1 MEATTMR
8 SLTWAWVVFGVV
20 LGGSTFAQGLG
31 PGAELSRQYREALP
45 HYDKAVRAF
54 SRNDHEAARRELDK
68 AISAM
73 PQYSYAHLLMAKSW
87 YLSKRYDEA
96 LPAIERAETAWREF
110 AGIAADAKSDHGE
123 ALIRRRR
130 GLQDQINALQQD
142 FRQAATQQQRVQIQN
157 YITTLQQQIDEIDRD
172 QASRGPTELAVLP
185 AEYSFVHGNILLR
198 MNRLIDAE
206 PQYLRAIE
214 TNPKY
219 GEAFNN
225 LASLYF
231 QAGRLEEARSVLQQ
245 ARGRGLPINLDLER
259 AVTAEH

>member
-1 MEATTMR
+1 MR

-20 LGGSTFAQGLG
+20 IGGSAFGQGLG
-31 PGAELSRQYREALP
+31 PGADLTRQYREALP
-45 HYDKAVRAF
+45 HYNKAVKAF

-110 AGIAADAKSDHGE
+110 AGIAADAKSQQGD
-123 ALIRRRR
+123 AQIRQRRN
-130 GLQDQINALQQD
+130 LQDQINTLQAD
-142 FRQAATQQQRVQIQN
+142 FRQAATQEQRDQIQN
-157 YITTLQQQIDEIDRD
+157 YITTLQRQIDDIDRD
-172 QASRGPTELAVLP
+172 QASRAPTALAALP

-198 MNRLIDAE
+198 RNQLSDAE

-214 TNPKY
+214 ANPKY

-245 ARGRGLPINLDLER
+245 ARSRGLQINLELER

>member
-1 MEATTMR
+1 MR

-20 LGGSTFAQGLG
+20 LGGSAFAQGLG
-31 PGAELSRQYREALP
+31 PGAELARQYREALP
-45 HYDKAVRAF
+45 HYDKAVKAF
-54 SRNDHEAARRELDK
+54 SRTDYEAARRELDK
-68 AISAM
+68 AIEAM
-73 PQYSYAHLLMAKSW
+73 PQYSYAHFLMAKTW

-110 AGIAADAKSDHGE
+110 AGIAADAKSERDD
-123 ALIRRRR
+123 ALVRRRR

-142 FRQAATQQQRVQIQN
+142 YRQAATQQQRDQIQN
-157 YITTLQQQIDEIDRD
+157 YISTVQHQIEDIDRD
-172 QASRGPTELAVLP
+172 QASRSPNEMAVLP
-185 AEYSFVHGNILLR
+185 AEYSFVHGNVLLR

-214 TNPKY
+214 VNPKY

-231 QAGRLEEARSVLQQ
+231 QAGRLEEARSVLAQ

-259 AVTAEH
+259 AVAEEH

>member
-1 MEATTMR
+1 MR
-8 SLTWAWVVFGVV
+8 SLTWAWVVLGVA
-20 LGGSTFAQGLG
+20 LGGSAFAQPNLG
-31 PGAELSRQYREALP
+31 PGAELARQYREALP
-45 HYDKAVRAF
+45 HYDKAVKAF
-54 SRNDHEAARRELDK
+54 SRTDYEAARRELHK
-68 AISAM
+68 AIAAM
-73 PQYSYAHLLMAKSW
+73 PQYSYAHLLMAKTW

-110 AGIAADAKSDHGE
+110 AGIAADAKSQQSD
-123 ALIRRRR
+123 ALLRQRRN
-130 GLQDQINALQQD
+130 LQDQINALQAD
-142 FRQAATQQQRVQIQN
+142 YRQAATQQQRDQIQN
-157 YITTLQQQIDEIDRD
+157 YISTLQHQIDDIDRD
-172 QASRGPTELAVLP
+172 QVSRAPTELATLP

-214 TNPKY
+214 ANPKY

-231 QAGRLEEARSVLQQ
+231 QAGRLEEARSVLAQ

-259 AVTAEH
+259 AVAAEH

>member
-1 MEATTMR
+1 
-8 SLTWAWVVFGVV
+8 V
-20 LGGSTFAQGLG
+20 LGGAAWAQGLG
-31 PGAELSRQYREALP
+31 SGAEITRQYREALP

-68 AISAM
+68 AIEAM

-96 LPAIERAETAWREF
+96 LPAIERAETTWREF
-110 AGIAADAKSDHGE
+110 AGIAADAKADQGE

-142 FRQAATQQQRVQIQN
+142 FRQAATQQQRDQIQN
-157 YITTLQQQIDEIDRD
+157 YISTLQHQIEDIDRD
-172 QASRGPTELAVLP
+172 QASRAPTEMAALP

-206 PQYLRAIE
+206 PQYLRAVEI
-214 TNPKY
+214 NPKY

-225 LASLYF
+225 LASLYY
-231 QAGRLEEARSVLQQ
+231 QAGRMEEARSVLAQ